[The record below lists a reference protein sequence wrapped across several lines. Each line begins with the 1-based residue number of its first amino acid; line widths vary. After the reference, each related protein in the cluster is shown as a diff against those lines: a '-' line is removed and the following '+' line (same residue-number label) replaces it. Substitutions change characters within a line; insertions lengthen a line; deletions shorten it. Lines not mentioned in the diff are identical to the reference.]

1 MPNANNIIIY
11 NTSTRYII
19 SRLTGD
25 SDLIQLKTGESLL
38 VVDYTGPIDG
48 RKVNSSLT
56 GVEDLLSFP
65 ASGYWSSNTYYTIDG
80 LPNNTSVVVSGDT
93 NGSYTVNGSVSVY
106 VPYGGIVSIELS
118 ANGYENK
125 LYQVTNPN
133 TAPSGGGGTFPGGG
147 MIQ

>member
-1 MPNANNIIIY
+1 M
-11 NTSTRYII
+11 
-19 SRLTGD
+19 
-25 SDLIQLKTGESLL
+25 L
-38 VVDYTGPIDG
+38 VLDYTGPIDG

-56 GVEDLLSFP
+56 GVESLLSFP
-65 ASGYWSSNTYYTIDG
+65 DSGYWSSSTYYTIDG

-125 LYQVTNPN
+125 LYEVFNPN
-133 TAPSGGGGTFPGGG
+133 TAPGGGGGFPDGG